1 MVLITLIWLKSKDIM
16 FKMERLFQTS
26 WVKLEMDKCSTVLK
40 MILAKPRKIT
50 LVKIT
55 ISRLKEEWLLLEN
68 PWKEVMYSS

>member
-1 MVLITLIWLKSKDIM
+1 MVLITLIWLKSKDIT

-68 PWKEVMYSS
+68 P